1 MTRPGLR
8 ARRSDLLLLRALGKP
23 ALAMAP
29 AVGAYSLALRPWH
42 LRCGA
47 TNAEVARQVPAQ
59 VLELGKEAAVTEVA
73 SARKK

>member
-23 ALAMAP
+23 AFAVAA
-29 AVGAYSLALRPWH
+29 AVGAYSLAVRPWP
-42 LRCGA
+42 LRWGA

-59 VLELGKEAAVTEVA
+59 VLELGKGAAVTEVA
-73 SARKK
+73 SARRE